1 MALLLQML
9 YPENIEQKLGFDQ
22 VRELVKKECLS
33 PLGQYYVDK
42 ISFST
47 DVVLVKKL
55 IAQADEFKRILSEN
69 IPFPFSNYI
78 DVRPYFD
85 KIKPEGA
92 FLEPSEFY
100 EIKLS
105 LHTIISC
112 LEFLNKRNDAYF
124 PALKALGKEIVLDRD
139 LYEEIDQKI
148 SEDGRVRDNASRE
161 LQVVRKKIVMEQGRI
176 RRELDRIL
184 KQSKQEGYT
193 EERAEITIRNGRMV
207 IPVSAENKRKVKGFV
222 HDESATGQTVFI
234 EPAEILEINNEIID
248 LQYQERREI
257 VKILIAL
264 SDQVR
269 PQLIPLRK
277 AYTFLGLIDFI
288 GAKAKFA
295 RKIVAVKPV
304 IEEKPII
311 KWQQARHPLL
321 FIALQK
327 QHKEIIPLDIE
338 INQENRLLIISGPNA
353 GGKSVCLKTTGLIQY
368 MFQCGLLVPVEE
380 SSRMGFFNDVFID
393 IGDEQSIENDLSTY
407 SSHLKNMKQFLEFAG
422 NRSLILIDEFGT
434 GTEPQFGAAIAEAVL
449 EGLVDRKAFGLITTH
464 YGNLKAYADKTSG
477 VINGAMRY
485 DLKKLEPLYQ
495 LEIGRP
501 GSSFAFEIA
510 RKIGL
515 PEVVIQRSREKIDSG
530 QLDMEKLLRDLEAEK
545 NRLSKQNDEVRR
557 KDVELNE
564 KLKEYTER
572 TTYLEANN
580 RKLMNEAKDKAK
592 QLIAEANQRIE
603 STIRDIRESKADK
616 EVTKL
621 LREDL
626 KTFNDNLKKEIEPE
640 KSKIVV
646 EEGEVK
652 VGDLVRVKDNGAV
665 AEVISIKGKDADIF
679 IGDLK
684 STVKMNRLEKISR
697 KEYKQER
704 GVENKPA
711 SGINLNEKLGNFSPN
726 LDLRGKRGEEALQE
740 VDRLIDSAILF
751 NVPEVHIIHGK
762 GDGILRSLIRNH
774 LKNYKEVNSMGDEHA
789 DRGGAG
795 VTIVRLK

>member
-1 MALLLQML
+1 ML

-33 PLGQYYVDK
+33 SLGEFYVDK

-47 DVVLVKKL
+47 DTALVKKL
-55 IAQADEFKRILSEN
+55 IAQSDEFKKILTEKVN
-69 IPFPFSNYI
+69 FPSSNYI
-78 DVRPYFD
+78 DAKPYFD

-92 FLEPSEFY
+92 FLEPSEFL

-105 LHTIISC
+105 LFTIISC
-112 LEFLNKRNDAYF
+112 LEFFDKQEEAKF
-124 PALKALGKEIVLDRD
+124 PSLKALTKEVVLDRQ
-139 LYEEIDQKI
+139 LYKEIDRKI
-148 SEDGRVRDNASRE
+148 SDEGQVRDNASRE
-161 LQVVRKKIVMEQGRI
+161 LQEIRKKILTEQGRI

-184 KQSKQEGYT
+184 KQAQKDGFTDEG
-193 EERAEITIRNGRMV
+193 AGVTIRNGRMV

-234 EPAEILEINNEIID
+234 EPAEILEINNEIIE
-248 LQYQERREI
+248 LQYQERREL

-264 SDQVR
+264 SDVVR
-269 PQLIPLRK
+269 PQLHLLKK

-295 RKIVAVKPV
+295 QKLGAAKPV
-304 IEEKPII
+304 IDEKPVIRW
-311 KWQQARHPLL
+311 KQARHPLL

-327 QHKEIIPLDIE
+327 LHKVITPLDIE
-338 INQENRLLIISGPNA
+338 LNEENRLLIISGPNA

-380 SSRMGFFNDVFID
+380 SSHMGFFNDVFID

-407 SSHLKNMKQFLEFAG
+407 SSHLKNMKQFLTFAG
-422 NRSLILIDEFGT
+422 NKSLILIDEFGA

-449 EGLVDRKAFGLITTH
+449 EGLVERKVFGLITTH
-464 YGNLKAYADKTSG
+464 YGNLKAYADKTKG
-477 VINGAMRY
+477 VVNGAMRY
-485 DLKKLEPLYQ
+485 DLNKLEPLYQ

-515 PEVVIQRSREKIDSG
+515 PDAIIQRSREKIDSG

-545 NRLSKQNDEVRR
+545 NKLSQQNAEARR
-557 KDVELNE
+557 KDIELNE

-572 TTYLEANN
+572 TAYLEANN

-592 QLIAEANQRIE
+592 QLVADANQRIE
-603 STIRDIRESKADK
+603 TTIRDIKESKADK

-626 KTFNDNLKKEIEPE
+626 KTFTETLKKEKDPE
-640 KSKIVV
+640 TQKIVI
-646 EEGEVK
+646 EQGEIK
-652 VGDLVRVKDNGAV
+652 TGDLVRLIDNGAV
-665 AEVISIKGKDADIF
+665 AEVSNIKGKNVDVL

-684 STVKMNRLEKISR
+684 STVKMSRLEKISK
-697 KEYKQER
+697 KEYRLEM

-711 SGINLNEKLGNFSPN
+711 SGINLTEKMGNFSPN

-740 VDRLIDSAILF
+740 VDRLIDSALLF
-751 NVPEVHIIHGK
+751 SVPEVHIIHGK
-762 GDGILRSLIRNH
+762 GDGILRTLIRNH
-774 LKNYKEVNSMGDEHA
+774 LKEYKEVKSMGDEHA

-795 VTIVRLK
+795 VTIVRLR

>member
-1 MALLLQML
+1 ML